1 MDKIFGFIYTA
12 LMILWIIWLE
22 ISSWERDIQFWKIR
36 LKITVLRFI
45 TILKGK
51 KLWHTFNE
59 YITQSNL

>member
-45 TILKGK
+45 TILKGTET
-51 KLWHTFNE
+51 LAYF
-59 YITQSNL
+59 